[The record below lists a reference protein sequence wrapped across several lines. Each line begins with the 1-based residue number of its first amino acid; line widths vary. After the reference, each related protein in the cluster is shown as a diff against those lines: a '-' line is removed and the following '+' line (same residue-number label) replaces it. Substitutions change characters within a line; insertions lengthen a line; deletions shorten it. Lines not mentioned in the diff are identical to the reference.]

1 MQYFQLLLRYA
12 QILRSGVWAPAGGY
26 RSILLFYAIPGK
38 TASRFAWENRFA
50 LFLEL
55 L

>member
-1 MQYFQLLLRYA
+1 MEAQLTFC
-12 QILRSGVWAPAGGY
+12 
-26 RSILLFYAIPGK
+26 FYAIPGK
-38 TASRFAWENRFA
+38 SASRFAWKNRFA

>member
-1 MQYFQLLLRYA
+1 MN
-12 QILRSGVWAPAGGY
+12 G
-26 RSILLFYAIPGK
+26 SILLLYAIPGK

-55 L
+55 LLPHPALSSSG